1 MIFKVC
7 ISLHVSSKKT
17 EKKKINTTN
26 CFNEELSNYTRSNNL
41 QGIKLTIFIRKGTW
55 GSGSITAYM
64 AAAAE
69 MTGAPWSVFKSTLTS
84 FNLTHLMWNVIYV
97 ETL

>member
-1 MIFKVC
+1 MHPWNVSYRIGFLFKAHLNELINTDAHSSSQKVC
-7 ISLHVSSKKT
+7 PG
-17 EKKKINTTN
+17 
-26 CFNEELSNYTRSNNL
+26 EELPPACM
-41 QGIKLTIFIRKGTW
+41 IA
-55 GSGSITAYM
+55 AYM

-84 FNLTHLMWNVIYV
+84 FKLTHLMWNVIYV